1 MKTKILDC
9 TIRDGG
15 HINKWTFTDECVRAS
30 YFAALKSGVD
40 YFEIGYKTQ
49 PSVSAPA
56 VGPYGVCEDA
66 YLASVI
72 TPNNKC
78 KIAIMM
84 DAGKVTAELLK
95 DRKASGTCVSAVR
108 VAAYPYELEKAF
120 ALVENFHEK
129 GYEVFMN
136 LMASSELSAEN
147 YLQLKNWSGKSLM
160 QCVAFADSFGSFL
173 PKDISDQFSKLR
185 EAGFERIGY
194 HAHNNLQM
202 AFANTLQA
210 ISEGAYCVDASAYGM
225 GRGAG
230 NLPIEVLLSYLAK
243 QEDGKYNPVPYLDV
257 VDRFYAPL
265 SKKYEWGYG
274 LSALIS
280 GVANVHPYYVDAL
293 FLKKAYTVDEIFN
306 AAEYVKKKCPVS
318 YSIKDMDGALQER
331 LFRPGSCDIGYDLWR
346 DIDRHLITDPEL
358 GSRVKEFSGAGLHK
372 GRKFLILA
380 NGPSI
385 LKYKDEINEFAKKN
399 NCVTIG
405 LNYLQGL
412 YKTDYHAFVSK
423 KRFLKYVSTVAKE
436 TCLLL
441 PDYFDESMITK
452 STNNKFI
459 AFPIRESLGS
469 DTPVNGT
476 VQQCAY
482 LNVAIS
488 AALSACLMGA
498 SEIFVAGMDGYLGKD
513 GEEVKYF
520 YNENDVPEKAEDSSK
535 MYAGLADELRRA
547 ADYME
552 SKGVPFAIMTPTS
565 HKKYYR
571 NVLVESV

>member
-15 HINKWTFTDECVRAS
+15 HINKWAFADDCVRAS

-49 PSVSAPA
+49 PSPSGTAF
-56 VGPYGVCEDA
+56 GPYGVCDDA

-72 TPNNKC
+72 APNDKC
-78 KIAIMM
+78 KIAVMM
-84 DAGKVTAELLK
+84 DAGKVTAELLA
-95 DRKASGTCVSAVR
+95 DRKGSGTCVSAVR

-120 ALVENFHEK
+120 SLVESFHAK

-147 YLQLKNWSGKSLM
+147 YLQLRNWGGKNLM

-173 PKDISDQFSKLR
+173 PKDISDQFSKLK

-257 VDRFYAPL
+257 VDRYYGPL
-265 SKKYEWGYG
+265 SKKFEWGYG
-274 LSALIS
+274 LSGLIS
-280 GVANVHPYYVDAL
+280 GVMNIHPYYVDAL

-306 AAEYVKKKCPVS
+306 AAEYIKKKCPVS
-318 YSIKDMDGALQER
+318 YSIKDMEAALEER
-331 LFRPGSCDIGYDLWR
+331 LYRPGSGGIGDELWR
-346 DIDRHLITDPEL
+346 DIDRHLIADPKV
-358 GSRVKEFSGAGLHK
+358 GSRVKEFSAAGSHK
-372 GRKFLILA
+372 GRKFLIIA
-380 NGPSI
+380 NGPSV
-385 LKYKDEINEFAKKN
+385 LKYKDEIADFAKN
-399 NCVTIG
+399 NDCVTIG
-405 LNYLQGL
+405 LNYLQSL
-412 YKTDYHAFVSK
+412 YRTDYHAFVSK
-423 KRFLKYVSTVAKE
+423 KRFLKYVSTVPKE

-441 PDYFDESMITK
+441 PDCFEESLIRKNTD
-452 STNNKFI
+452 NKFI
-459 AFPIRESLGS
+459 LFPIRESGGG
-469 DTPVNGT
+469 DAPVEGT

-482 LNVAIS
+482 LNVAIA
-488 AALSACLMGA
+488 AALSASLMGA

-513 GEEVKYF
+513 GEELQYF
-520 YNENDVPEKAEDSSK
+520 YNENDAPEKAEASSGL
-535 MYAGLADELRRA
+535 YAGLANELRRA
-547 ADYME
+547 ADYLE
-552 SKGVPFAIMTPTS
+552 SKGVPFTILTPTS

-571 NVLVESV
+571 NLLGKNA